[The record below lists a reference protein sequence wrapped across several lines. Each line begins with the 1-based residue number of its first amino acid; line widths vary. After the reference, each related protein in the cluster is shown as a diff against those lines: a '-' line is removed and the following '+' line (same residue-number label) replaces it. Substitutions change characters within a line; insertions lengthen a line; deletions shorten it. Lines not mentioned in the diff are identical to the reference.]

1 MRHKSNEL
9 VALSIAYTIIELMHP
24 NIHKRPAYL
33 LSQAILFLI
42 TNKPEEALANLDASL
57 SLHHSEDAT
66 TWRGITRFLLH
77 DFEGAL
83 VDFGVWDATPGSGG
97 WRSRGHETNLSEYT
111 KHTQWKRWPWPR
123 PENYLEMQWAVIQSQ
138 WSAALDVFEQAGV
151 REPTDSR
158 YLSERFSEYCSNGWT
173 ARGPAQYPRALRDA
187 EAVLAADTAHAYGRL
202 RELRADLRVKANDLD
217 YAALLEDYKCLL
229 EQAEILQADPS
240 CRDDPNWENRV
251 DLAPLYRPHYA
262 RNCAWA
268 LYRLGDLA
276 GSRQY
281 FATALAY
288 TYPPDSWSMRW
299 WNLTQIP
306 PVPDAEYLLWQVRQQ
321 LPLDDHCAYSWLSA
335 ALNSI
340 PKEMIGELAYMFSN
354 YAFSNPQ
361 AHTYRVDPDNYFI
374 NECLKDCQE
383 QLDKAP
389 AVVLDLYQMVYQLV
403 LQAHPSKHL
412 PGTVKS

>member
-1 MRHKSNEL
+1 
-9 VALSIAYTIIELMHP
+9 MHP
-24 NIHKRPAYL
+24 NIHKGPAYL
-33 LSQAILFLI
+33 LSQAILYLVC
-42 TNKPEEALANLDASL
+42 NNPAEALACLDASL
-57 SLHHSEDAT
+57 SLHHSADAT

-83 VDFGVWDATPGSGG
+83 VDFGVWDATQGSGG
-97 WRSRGHETNLSEYT
+97 WRSRGHETNLTEFT
-111 KHTQWKRWPWPR
+111 KHTNWKRWPWPKR
-123 PENYLEMQWAVIQSQ
+123 ETYLEMHWAVIQSQ

-158 YLSERFSEYCSNGWT
+158 YLSERFSEYCSYGWT
-173 ARGPAQYPRALRDA
+173 ARGLAQYTRALRDA

-202 RELRADLRVKANDLD
+202 RELRAELRVKANDLD

-240 CRDDPNWENRV
+240 CRDDPDWENRV

-288 TYPPDSWSMRW
+288 TYPPDSWLMPW

-321 LPLDDHCAYSWLSA
+321 LPLDNPRANRWLVV
-335 ALNSI
+335 ALENI
-340 PKEMIGELAYMFSN
+340 PKQIIGELGEMFRDYAYSD
-354 YAFSNPQ
+354 PRT
-361 AHTYRVDPDNYFI
+361 HPDRLDPDDFLMNGCVQF
-374 NECLKDCQE
+374 CQE
-383 QLDKAP
+383 QMDKAP
-389 AVVLDLYQMVYQLV
+389 PAVLDLYQVLYQLV